1 MNTSKNNYKIKKIMK
16 SSNQINLNHKKCLMS
31 RIIIPIIRNKNIN
44 INMII
49 NKKIKAKILKI
60 IKKES
65 IKNRDYINFYLHKKS
80 LIIVN
85 FAQKINN

>member
-1 MNTSKNNYKIKKIMK
+1 
-16 SSNQINLNHKKCLMS
+16 MS
-31 RIIIPIIRNKNIN
+31 RIIIIIIIMNKNIN

-60 IKKES
+60 IKKEN
-65 IKNRDYINFYLHKKS
+65 INNRDYINFYLHKKS